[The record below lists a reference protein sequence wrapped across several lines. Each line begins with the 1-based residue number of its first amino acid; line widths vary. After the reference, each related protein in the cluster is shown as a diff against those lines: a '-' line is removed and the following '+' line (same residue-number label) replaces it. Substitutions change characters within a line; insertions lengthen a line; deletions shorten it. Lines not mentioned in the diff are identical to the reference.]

1 MQLGYTHDVIMQKY
15 LLDRGY
21 KSKERGE
28 RKGQINSHQ
37 EFCYS
42 YFTDKKMIVSNTRPW
57 GLD

>member
-42 YFTDKKMIVSNTRPW
+42 YFTDNKR
-57 GLD
+57 